1 MSKEQ
6 TPTPHIEAKYGDF
19 AKTIVMPGDPKRAK
33 LIVDNFVDDAKVV
46 TEVRGIVGY
55 TGTYK
60 GKEVSVMASGMGF
73 PSIGIYT
80 YELFNFYDVDNIIRV
95 GTAGAY
101 VEKLHL
107 KDMIIIQG
115 CCLNSSYAEQYK
127 LPGKFSPIAN

>member
-33 LIVDNFVDDAKVV
+33 LIVDNFVDDAKLV
-46 TEVRGIVGY
+46 TGVRGIVGY

-101 VEKLHL
+101 VPELHL

-115 CCLNSSYAEQYK
+115 CCLNSSYAEQYN